1 MKTLTKHNFP
11 SALTRNVELSGVL
24 FKPNLPVTDELHS
37 ARLAGIGLDRISH
50 GCLQV
55 FNHCHSQTRCLEPT
69 TRLNKTLTSNFHRP
83 IKNIYVERHPSE
95 ANPRIEHH
103 PTKIIPC
110 KCIIGVQPRDA
121 HEIAHPL

>member
-69 TRLNKTLTSNFHRP
+69 TLFEQN
-83 IKNIYVERHPSE
+83 KNIYVERHPSE